1 MQGGTAMKKF
11 LSLFTQSA
19 AELKKLRSLTGIA
32 MLVALNVALSFATI
46 PIGSTMKIS
55 ISFLAIAIMGML
67 YGPVAAGMGAALG
80 DILSYLLTPGN
91 SMGAYFFGFTL
102 TAFLGGIVYGIAFYS
117 CKVSGPRVI
126 IAKAAVNLL
135 LNLLLNTFWIF
146 ILYGKAVG
154 IVEIFSRIF
163 KNLLMLPLEIAA
175 LFIILKAITKL
186 IQQKKVTIV

>member
-1 MQGGTAMKKF
+1 MKNF

-19 AELKKLRSLTGIA
+19 AELKKLRSLTGIG
-32 MLVALNVALSFATI
+32 MLVALDVALSFATI

-67 YGPVAAGMGAALG
+67 YGPVAAGVGAALG
-80 DILSYLLTPGN
+80 DILGYLLTPGN

-102 TAFLGGIVYGIAFYS
+102 TAFLGGVVYGIAFYS
-117 CKVSGPRVI
+117 CKVSIPRVI
-126 IAKAAVNLL
+126 IAKTAVNLL

-154 IVEIFSRIF
+154 IAEIFSRIF

-175 LFIILKAITKL
+175 LFVILKAIAKL
-186 IQQKKVTIV
+186 IQQKKMKIA

>member
-1 MQGGTAMKKF
+1 MKKF

-32 MLVALNVALSFATI
+32 MLVALNVALSFVTI

-117 CKVSGPRVI
+117 CKVSVPRVI

>member
-1 MQGGTAMKKF
+1 MKKF

-67 YGPVAAGMGAALG
+67 YGPVAAGMSAALG

-117 CKVSGPRVI
+117 CKVSVPRVI
-126 IAKAAVNLL
+126 IAKAAVNFCLSD
-135 LNLLLNTFWIF
+135 FADF
-146 ILYGKAVG
+146 FRVG
-154 IVEIFSRIF
+154 GGGDGGTGLSPGGTAGGAELCSPH
-163 KNLLMLPLEIAA
+163 L
-175 LFIILKAITKL
+175 
-186 IQQKKVTIV
+186 

>member
-1 MQGGTAMKKF
+1 MKKF

-46 PIGSTMKIS
+46 PIGSTRKIS

-102 TAFLGGIVYGIAFYS
+102 TASLGGIVYGIAFYS
-117 CKVSGPRVI
+117 CKVSVPRVI

>member
-1 MQGGTAMKKF
+1 MKKF

-117 CKVSGPRVI
+117 CKVSVDSGIFPPRAQTI
-126 IAKAAVNLL
+126 PE
-135 LNLLLNTFWIF
+135 
-146 ILYGKAVG
+146 YGKKERWGCKSCCQFAAESVAEHLLDFHPVWQG
-154 IVEIFSRIF
+154 SRYRGDF
-163 KNLLMLPLEIAA
+163 LPHI
-175 LFIILKAITKL
+175 
-186 IQQKKVTIV
+186 